1 VTKAITTEV
10 KTIVLA
16 AAHGHDPASY
26 TGTLANGGVALAPYH
41 SFNGKIPA
49 ALKTA
54 LKAVKAKIESGKI
67 VPATKGQ
74 F

>member
-1 VTKAITTEV
+1 M
-10 KTIVLA
+10 LA
-16 AAHGHDPASY
+16 AAHGHFPAKY
-26 TGTLANGGVALAPYH
+26 TGTLANAGVALAPYH
-41 SFNGKIPA
+41 SFNSLIPA
-49 ALKTA
+49 ALRSA